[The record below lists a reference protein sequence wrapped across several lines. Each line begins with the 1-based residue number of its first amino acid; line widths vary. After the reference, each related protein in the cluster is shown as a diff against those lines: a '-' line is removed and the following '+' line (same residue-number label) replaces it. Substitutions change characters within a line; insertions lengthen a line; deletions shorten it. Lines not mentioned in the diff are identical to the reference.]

1 MGPDVATSRTEGREM
16 SNIERYDYAFDPEGD
31 AWAARLLRR
40 VPNGASVLELGPGP
54 GAMTQALR
62 ARGHAVTV
70 VENDPTAVQALQP
83 LGVEIVSADLDGL
96 DWLAE
101 LQGRRFDAILA
112 CDVLE
117 HLRQPE
123 QVLKALSGLLEPM
136 GSLVISLPNIAYAG
150 VVAALRAGVFDYS
163 DKGLLDRTHLRFFT
177 RRSIEQLLMD
187 CGWVPLAWDANRV
200 PIAQSEF
207 SWYWESIPDD
217 WRQHLLTGW
226 ADYDVYQWMVVAA
239 PARDSRDW
247 EAVKVRADATQ
258 LRDQLQALKLTHA
271 QEHDSLLEHQKAFA
285 EARQLIAQ
293 FEREVESQRQQMR
306 ELAVEKAD
314 LEQARSSAQ
323 AQATAAQD
331 HATAMAAVLAGR
343 SWRSRLARLFWTK

>member
-1 MGPDVATSRTEGREM
+1 M

-40 VPNGASVLELGPGP
+40 VPSGASVLELGPGP
-54 GAMTQALR
+54 GAMTQGLR
-62 ARGHAVTV
+62 ARNHAVTV
-70 VENDPTAVQALQP
+70 VENDPAAVQALHS
-83 LGVEIVSADLDGL
+83 LGVEIVAADLDGL
-96 DWLAE
+96 DWLTL
-101 LQGRRFDAILA
+101 LQEQRFDAILA

-123 QVLKALSGLLEPM
+123 RVLKALSGLLEPM

-150 VVAALRAGVFDYS
+150 VAASLRAGMFDYS

-187 CGWVPLAWDANRV
+187 CGWVPLAWEANRV

-207 SWYWESIPDD
+207 SWYWESISDD

-247 EAVKVRADATQ
+247 EAVKVRADASQ

-271 QEHDSLLEHQKAFA
+271 QEHDSLVEHQKAFA
-285 EARQLIAQ
+285 EARQVIAR
-293 FEREVESQRQQMR
+293 FEKEVESQRQQMSD
-306 ELAVEKAD
+306 LVAEKTD
-314 LEQARSSAQ
+314 LEQACSRAQ
-323 AQATAAQD
+323 AQALSAQD
-331 HATAMAAVLAGR
+331 NAAAMAAALAGR
-343 SWRSRLARLFWTK
+343 SWRSRLARLLGTK